1 MISSQYLLL
10 KVGTGRGYN
19 YKIGLGKG
27 GGGVTRR
34 TVDGNQQER
43 RECKNTSGL
52 L

>member
-10 KVGTGRGYN
+10 KVGTGWG
-19 YKIGLGKG
+19 YKIGLRRG
-27 GGGVTRR
+27 GGGGGTRR

-43 RECKNTSGL
+43 RECKNSSGL